1 MAIHFFKDLVDT
13 KVHLTGKAKLW
24 NFLYQLS
31 AILLAHFHCYLKI
44 GINKTGLQPV
54 SRPVE
59 QVHYFEGWGVVQ
71 SKLCTKSLAAKTL
84 QTDKQTGLAVVPD
97 ALFY

>member
-1 MAIHFFKDLVDT
+1 MNFFPEKSLNPWNLLSKGENLNLLSFGLHFFKDLGDT

-59 QVHYFEGWGVVQ
+59 QVHYFEGWGVG
-71 SKLCTKSLAAKTL
+71 AK
-84 QTDKQTGLAVVPD
+84 
-97 ALFY
+97 

>member
-1 MAIHFFKDLVDT
+1 MPIHFFKDLVDT

-44 GINKTGLQPV
+44 GINKTDLQTV

-59 QVHYFEGWGVVQ
+59 QVQYFEGWGVG
-71 SKLCTKSLAAKTL
+71 AK
-84 QTDKQTGLAVVPD
+84 
-97 ALFY
+97 